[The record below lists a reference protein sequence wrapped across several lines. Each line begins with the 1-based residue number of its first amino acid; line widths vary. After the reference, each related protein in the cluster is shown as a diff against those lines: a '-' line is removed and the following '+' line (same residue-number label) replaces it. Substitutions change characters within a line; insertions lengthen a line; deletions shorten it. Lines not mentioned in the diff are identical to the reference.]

1 MAGIPSG
8 IPSDIASSALQ
19 AGYQAR
25 NASKTRDAES
35 AAQASKADKSAKA
48 MDEADS
54 TVETSDGSTKA
65 YADAEGTGSQGRV
78 FGDEPASDEGDEEV
92 DGSGP
97 DGQADSDNQ
106 THLDI
111 EA

>member
-8 IPSDIASSALQ
+8 VPSDIAGSALQ

-25 NASKTRDAES
+25 NASKGRDAEA

-48 MDEADS
+48 IDEADS
-54 TVETSDGSTKA
+54 TVDTEDGDTQI

-78 FGDEPASDEGDEEV
+78 FGDELPAQEEDEEAEASDQD
-92 DGSGP
+92 S
-97 DGQADSDNQ
+97 QTDSDGQ

-111 EA
+111 QA